1 MKKTTKTAK
10 TVTFPVPV
18 FTVEARNPRN
28 FAVSG
33 VSGVKISGVPLSI
46 RLASA
51 RPSLSY
57 VPAVDCTPAN
67 YRGEYGKT
75 WAGVPYAV
83 PAMPVVDWTATAR
96 DIKARKANRLTLS
109 LQVHEMSLKAVRAV
123 IRRRLQYGGQT
134 ATDNRA
140 ETWTAYGNNGKAP
153 TGNDFTARL
162 FEYRQDMNEWY
173 GVDSD
178 TAHRASHWERLERLE
193 QAEQAETATEQAL
206 LFEAME
212 HSRKA
217 VQAKRS
223 GDVAVQYYHQKRRDM
238 LRIEARKHHKKAT
251 AVRQQFY
258 KELTTTAGDG
268 AELYS
273 VAYSYFWEKLSRDGL
288 TAQSMLYGKGKDK
301 RDYVKTVFQWG
312 FTMVNRS
319 TLGNLHADK
328 QTSAWA
334 DYLERNTADTA
345 RENTEDMPENTLKR
359 SPRYWDN
366 TATAD
371 TATTAENVDT
381 IHDLIARLK
390 LSKTQESI
398 LYLRL
403 QGYGNDKIAQ
413 KLGVSKDTVKTHMK
427 RMRKYTVERLALSP
441 EKVEKLLKKHG
452 TEIEQ

>member
-1 MKKTTKTAK
+1 MKKATKNTK

-18 FTVEARNPRN
+18 FTVTVRKPRN
-28 FAVSG
+28 YAVSG
-33 VSGVKISGVPLSI
+33 VSGVNISGVPLSI

-96 DIKARKANRLTLS
+96 DIKARHARRVALPLD
-109 LQVHEMSLKAVRAV
+109 VHEMSLKAVRAV
-123 IRRRLQYGGQT
+123 IRRRLQYGGRT

-140 ETWTAYGNNGKAP
+140 ETWTAFGNNGKTP

-162 FEYRQDMNEWY
+162 FEYRQDLNEWY
-173 GVDSD
+173 GVESD

-193 QAEQAETATEQAL
+193 QAEQAETAQEQAL
-206 LFEAME
+206 LFEALE

-217 VQAKRS
+217 VQAKRN
-223 GDVAVQYYHQKRRDM
+223 GDVAVQYYHQKRRDT
-238 LRIEARKHHKKAT
+238 LRAEARKHHKKAT

-273 VAYSYFWEKLSRDGL
+273 VAYAYFWEKLARDGL
-288 TAQSMLYGKGKDK
+288 TAQSMLYGKGKDR

-334 DYLERNTADTA
+334 DYLERNTADTE
-345 RENTEDMPENTLKR
+345 RDNTEDMPENTLER

-371 TATTAENVDT
+371 TETTAENVDT
-381 IHDLIARLK
+381 IHNLIARLK

>member
-1 MKKTTKTAK
+1 MKKAKKTLKAL
-10 TVTFPVPV
+10 TYPVPV
-18 FTVEARNPRN
+18 FTVEARKPHD
-28 FAVSG
+28 FSVSG
-33 VSGVKISGVPLSI
+33 VSGVKISGVPVSI
-46 RLASA
+46 RLASV
-51 RPSLSY
+51 RPLLAY
-57 VPAVDCTPAN
+57 IPAVDYVPDN
-67 YRGEYGKT
+67 YRGEYGKA

-83 PAMPVVDWTATAR
+83 PAVNVPTWADVADNMY
-96 DIKARKANRLTLS
+96 KRKLSRLVLP
-109 LQVHEMSLKAVRAV
+109 LDVHAMSLKAVRAV
-123 IRRRLQYGGQT
+123 IRRRLQYGGKT
-134 ATDNRA
+134 GADNRA
-140 ETWTAYGNNGKAP
+140 ETWTAFGNNGKTP

-162 FEYRQDMNEWY
+162 FGYRRDMNEWY
-173 GVDSD
+173 GVESD
-178 TAHRASHWERLERLE
+178 TMHRASHWERLERLE
-193 QAEQAETATEQAL
+193 TAEQAETATEQSL
-206 LFEAME
+206 LFEALE

-223 GDVAVQYYHQKRRDM
+223 GDVAVQYFHQKRRDM

-251 AVRQQFY
+251 AIRQQFF

-273 VAYSYFWEKLSRDGL
+273 VAYAYYWEKLARDGL
-288 TAQSMLYGKGKDK
+288 TSKSMLYGKGKDK
-301 RDYVKTVFQWG
+301 RDYTKTVFQWG
-312 FTMVNRS
+312 FTMVNRA
-319 TLGNLHADK
+319 TLGRLKAEQ

-334 DYLERNTADTA
+334 DYLERNATDGD
-345 RENTEDMPENTLKR
+345 RENTEDMEENTLER

-366 TATAD
+366 TATRD

-381 IHDLIARLK
+381 IHDLISRLK